1 MTLSSFGKGIGA
13 LGWAVSP
20 TRLWER
26 SRGLRAACSTCGGN
40 LSSIVIGYIIVAA
53 NALLAAF
60 SYLVIVGEIKR
71 MVLVK

>member
-53 NALLAAF
+53 MRSSRHSAILSSSAN
-60 SYLVIVGEIKR
+60 

>member
-20 TRLWER
+20 TRLRER

-40 LSSIVIGYIIVAA
+40 LSAIVIGYIMIEGMQSSRHSAILSSSA
-53 NALLAAF
+53 
-60 SYLVIVGEIKR
+60 S